1 MSGSLVIRCGR
12 CKGYAARNGMVDDFV
27 TMVALDAIFVTLKS
41 ISDEEIV
48 DDIVRGL
55 RVTYISVFLKHWW

>member
-1 MSGSLVIRCGR
+1 
-12 CKGYAARNGMVDDFV
+12 MVDDFV